1 MGSLLRFRVVRTA
14 EGLSGGTAAM
24 GIIQEYPQIFGWT
37 PLQRFWISGPDLG
50 IAADFARGLALGLQR
65 FLISGPDSGIDARF
79 SRFTPSFVHRFLI
92 SGPNLRI
99 TECICQEMP
108 LELQRFLI

>member
-37 PLQRFWISGPDLG
+37 PLQRFWISVPDLG

-65 FLISGPDSGIDARF
+65 FSI
-79 SRFTPSFVHRFLI
+79 
-92 SGPNLRI
+92 
-99 TECICQEMP
+99 
-108 LELQRFLI
+108 

>member
-14 EGLSGGTAAM
+14 EGLSGGTAEGLSGATAAM

-37 PLQRFWISGPDLG
+37 PLQRFWISVPDLG

-65 FLISGPDSGIDARF
+65 FSI
-79 SRFTPSFVHRFLI
+79 
-92 SGPNLRI
+92 
-99 TECICQEMP
+99 
-108 LELQRFLI
+108 

>member
-65 FLISGPDSGIDARF
+65 FLISGGQLGNRCKVFPVYTLFRASILDFRPRLGNHCSV
-79 SRFTPSFVHRFLI
+79 SS
-92 SGPNLRI
+92 
-99 TECICQEMP
+99 
-108 LELQRFLI
+108 LQRRMARLQRP

>member
-65 FLISGPDSGIDARF
+65 FLISGGQLGNRCKVFPVYTLFRASILDFRPRLANRC
-79 SRFTPSFVHRFLI
+79 RVLPV
-92 SGPNLRI
+92 
-99 TECICQEMP
+99 
-108 LELQRFLI
+108 

>member
-65 FLISGPDSGIDARF
+65 FLISGPDLGITAASRRCKEEWPACSGRSGDDIRVRF
-79 SRFTPSFVHRFLI
+79 YYSSRKRGEADLS
-92 SGPNLRI
+92 
-99 TECICQEMP
+99 
-108 LELQRFLI
+108 